1 MKREREREKLIQAS
15 HCSYP
20 CLFARRSLSDPDVR
34 VPSLPFPF
42 PFSSLSLPSLPL
54 FPSLAILSRVV
65 VGEGKKREVRALVAN
80 AGLKV
85 DALKRVR
92 VGQLWLHDLPIGQ
105 FRGLSPKERELAT
118 RKDV

>member
-1 MKREREREKLIQAS
+1 MIQAS

-34 VPSLPFPF
+34 IPPF
-42 PFSSLSLPSLPL
+42 L
-54 FPSLAILSRVV
+54 FPSLVILSRVV

-85 DALKRVR
+85 DGLKRVR

-118 RKDV
+118 RTDV